1 MTRVVAY
8 VDGFN
13 LYFGLKNGY
22 GRRYHWLD
30 LQALATSLLQS
41 GQELREVQYFTAG
54 VKNDPEGARRQSTY
68 LDALEAHCPHVY
80 LVEGRFQEKPRVCR
94 SCGAVWIG
102 YEEKETDVNIA
113 TALIEDAV
121 EDRYDIAILVSGDS
135 DLRPAVAAV
144 KRLRPE
150 KLIIAAFPPSRHS
163 RVLARAVDAYVT
175 ISRSKVHNSQL
186 PPKIVTKNGVLL
198 TRPAYWS

>member
-13 LYFGLKNGY
+13 LYLGLKTGY

-30 LQALATSLLQS
+30 LQALAASLILP
-41 GQELREVQYFTAG
+41 GQELQQVRYFTAR
-54 VKNDPEGARRQSTY
+54 VKNAPDGAQRQSTY
-68 LDALEAHCPHVY
+68 LDALSVHCQHVY
-80 LVEGRFQEKPRVCR
+80 LVQGRFQEKPRVCN
-94 SCGAVWIG
+94 SCGATWTG

-121 EDRYDIAILVSGDS
+121 EDRYDTAILISGDS

-144 KRLRPE
+144 KRLRPD
-150 KLIIAAFPPSRHS
+150 KRITVAFPPNRHS
-163 RVLARAVDAYVT
+163 RVLARAVDAYMT
-175 ISRSKVHNSQL
+175 ISHTKVRNAQL
-186 PPKIVTKNGVLL
+186 PPEIVTRGGVKL
-198 TRPAYWS
+198 TRPPHWT

>member
-1 MTRVVAY
+1 MWT
-8 VDGFN
+8 
-13 LYFGLKNGY
+13 
-22 GRRYHWLD
+22 
-30 LQALATSLLQS
+30 
-41 GQELREVQYFTAG
+41 
-54 VKNDPEGARRQSTY
+54 
-68 LDALEAHCPHVY
+68 
-80 LVEGRFQEKPRVCR
+80 
-94 SCGAVWIG
+94 G

-121 EDRYDIAILVSGDS
+121 EDRYDVAILVSGDS

-175 ISRSKVHNSQL
+175 ISRSKVHNAQL
-186 PPKIVTKNGVLL
+186 PPKIVTRNGVLL

>member
-13 LYFGLKNGY
+13 LYFGLKTGY

-30 LQALATSLLQS
+30 LQALATSLLQP
-41 GQELREVQYFTAG
+41 GQELREVRYFTAG
-54 VKNDPEGARRQSTY
+54 VKNDPEGARRQSMY
-68 LDALEAHCPHVY
+68 LDALAAHCPHVR
-80 LVEGRFQEKPRVCR
+80 LVEGRFQEKSRVCR
-94 SCGAVWIG
+94 SCGAGWIG

-121 EDRYDIAILVSGDS
+121 EDRYDVAFLVSGDS

-150 KLIIAAFPPSRHS
+150 KLIIAVFPPSRHS
-163 RVLARAVDAYVT
+163 RVLARAVDAYTT
-175 ISRSKVHNSQL
+175 IGRAKVRDSQL
-186 PPKIVTKNGVLL
+186 PRTIVTKYGVTL
-198 TRPAYWS
+198 TRPAHWS